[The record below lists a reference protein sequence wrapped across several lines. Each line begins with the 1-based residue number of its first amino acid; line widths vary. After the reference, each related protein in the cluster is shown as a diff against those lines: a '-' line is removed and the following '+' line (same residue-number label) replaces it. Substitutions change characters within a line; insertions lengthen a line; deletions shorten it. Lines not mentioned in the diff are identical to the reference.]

1 MILFGPMFPIENLE
15 ICIVRHWDL
24 VEEMDLKEYSQVLA
38 TTLAHKN
45 SILFVKLKLVYR
57 MKI

>member
-1 MILFGPMFPIENLE
+1 MFPIENLE